1 MKKILICS
9 SLALSVLFGDVVLD
23 VKGSP
28 TYSVDTEPSKA
39 KVVESGSVIEFTG
52 GKGTILIR
60 DKDTNKGLA
69 KLSKVGDDFE
79 VPTPI
84 RQASNTNSRID
95 LSEVN
100 AATNLAPK
108 KK

>member
-1 MKKILICS
+1 MKKALICT
-9 SLALSVLFGDVVLD
+9 ALSISALLCDATIE
-23 VKGSP
+23 VKGNP
-28 TYSVDTEPSKA
+28 TYSIDTEPSTS
-39 KVVESGSVIEFTG
+39 KVIESGSVIEFTG

-69 KLSKVGDDFE
+69 KLNKVCDNFE
-79 VPTPI
+79 VPIPI
-84 RQASNTNSRID
+84 RDASNKNLNIN

>member
-1 MKKILICS
+1 MKEILICAN
-9 SLALSVLFGDVVLD
+9 LALSSVLGDVVLD

-28 TYSVDTEPSKA
+28 SYSVDTEPSTS

-84 RQASNTNSRID
+84 RQASNPNSKID
-95 LSEVN
+95 LNEVN